1 MSFLSP
7 WFLLGLLGVAIPL
20 AIHLSRRQKAEKV
33 VFSTIRFLKQTPKKM
48 VFFQKIR
55 QWLLLLIRAA
65 IVALLAIAF
74 ARPFLSQ
81 AISEQAG
88 WSPRSVVILL
98 DTSMSMQY
106 GDAFD
111 KAKKAVLTLLDSF
124 QAGDE
129 AALFTF
135 SDGTEKVTEL
145 TTDLIQL
152 ATIVQNL
159 DSPGFKSTGYLPALR
174 LADQTLRSARHRDKT
189 VYLVSDFQRRAVGDI
204 DTRWRLSSGVAFE
217 GIKIG
222 EQETTNLAVTEVI
235 SPARLIRDQAEQVI
249 LARVRNLGTR
259 SLTET
264 RVTLKIDE
272 KTVDTQNIDL
282 TKKSEAIVTFR
293 TQFRER
299 GIHLGSVTV
308 EDEFF
313 APDNTFYFTVDVLR
327 PLAVL
332 SIVDASAAKAH
343 ADENRWFESAL
354 GKCHRWSASLHIW
367 IREEVC

>member
-111 KAKKAVLTLLDSF
+111 KSKRAVLALL
-124 QAGDE
+124 E
-129 AALFTF
+129 
-135 SDGTEKVTEL
+135 
-145 TTDLIQL
+145 
-152 ATIVQNL
+152 
-159 DSPGFKSTGYLPALR
+159 
-174 LADQTLRSARHRDKT
+174 
-189 VYLVSDFQRRAVGDI
+189 
-204 DTRWRLSSGVAFE
+204 
-217 GIKIG
+217 
-222 EQETTNLAVTEVI
+222 
-235 SPARLIRDQAEQVI
+235 
-249 LARVRNLGTR
+249 
-259 SLTET
+259 
-264 RVTLKIDE
+264 
-272 KTVDTQNIDL
+272 
-282 TKKSEAIVTFR
+282 
-293 TQFRER
+293 
-299 GIHLGSVTV
+299 
-308 EDEFF
+308 
-313 APDNTFYFTVDVLR
+313 
-327 PLAVL
+327 
-332 SIVDASAAKAH
+332 
-343 ADENRWFESAL
+343 
-354 GKCHRWSASLHIW
+354 SLHGGMK
-367 IREEVC
+367 RPSSHFQTAPKK